1 MDHVKQCKTKYVVQ
15 STSMLRLIQSFLV
28 QSTSMP
34 DFELWLEIILVGNF
48 FEKSLKT
55 FFAFNFKEEHNFLRY
70 KKVSKF
76 HFQTK
81 KNICELTMLIIASSK
96 KDGVHYYIPTV
107 VWIWCLLVLLTICL
121 KIFQN
126 FFSELRILMIY
137 HMEYPGDPVPG
148 SAFSFLF
155 RFALKD

>member
-1 MDHVKQCKTKYVVQ
+1 MEYVVQ
-15 STSMLRLIQSFLV
+15 STSSLIQVFWFNLLLCRILNFGWRSFSWEISLKNLWKHFLP
-28 QSTSMP
+28 STS
-34 DFELWLEIILVGNF
+34 
-48 FEKSLKT
+48 
-55 FFAFNFKEEHNFLRY
+55 KEEHNFLRY

-81 KNICELTMLIIASSK
+81 KNICELAMLIIAPVK
-96 KDGVHYYIPTV
+96 TDGVHYYIPTV